1 MKSEESKTS
10 KDLKMEIEAKKKTQT
25 EEIYEMENLV
35 IQMGIAEA
43 RFTNKI

>member
-1 MKSEESKTS
+1 MKSEESKTF

-25 EEIYEMENLV
+25 VEICEMENLV

-43 RFTNKI
+43 RFTNKM